1 MVRICFCVFDLFKA
15 GSKTLQVLT
24 LELCARAMLEF
35 SASVWEYQALSDSNV
50 IAVHCKGGKGR
61 TGTMVCACL
70 IDSGAF
76 RCVCL
81 IDSGALRCVTGTLQ
95 PCRKFSLLFGLS
107 FLVEYV

>member
-61 TGTMVCACL
+61 TGTMVCVCL

-76 RCVCL
+76 RCVPHRLWCAQVRNG
-81 IDSGALRCVTGTLQ
+81 DFTTMSQVQ
-95 PCRKFSLLFGLS
+95 FVVWSFFFS
-107 FLVEYV
+107 